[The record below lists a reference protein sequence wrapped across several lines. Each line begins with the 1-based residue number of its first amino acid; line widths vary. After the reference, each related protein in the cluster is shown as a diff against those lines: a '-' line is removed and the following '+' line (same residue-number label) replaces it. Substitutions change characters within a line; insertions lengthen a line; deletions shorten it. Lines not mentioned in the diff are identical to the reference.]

1 MNSILSTMNSAMN
14 VAVKEFASKISENHP
29 EISVES
35 LMLIWNEMSDSPI
48 KGLKKPKKSKSKSK
62 SNSKRKKSGYITF
75 ASEKRDEVAKAN
87 EGMKFVEVSKE
98 LGKMW
103 QALSE
108 EEKEVYNKKA
118 AEPVDANDFTQ
129 LSIAKLKS
137 LCKARGMKGYSQLK
151 KDQLVAVL
159 EGRMKT
165 PERKNKK
172 KVGKVDAPQKSKV
185 RRKVNKVDA
194 VVEQFQNLVEKV
206 EKKTSEE
213 DEDEE
218 VSSEEDVL
226 SEDEEIVED

>member
-14 VAVKEFASKISENHP
+14 VAVKEFASKISEQHP
-29 EISVES
+29 EISVEN

-48 KGLKKPKKSKSKSK
+48 KGLKKPKKSKSKNK
-62 SNSKRKKSGYITF
+62 GNGKRKKSGYITF

-87 EGMKFVEVSKE
+87 EGMKFVDVSKE

-103 QALSE
+103 QALSD

-118 AEPVDANDFTQ
+118 AEPVDENDFKQ

-151 KDQLVAVL
+151 KDDLVAVL

-172 KVGKVDAPQKSKV
+172 KVEKVDAPKKSKV
-185 RRKVNKVDA
+185 RRKVDKVEA

-206 EKKTSEE
+206 EKNTSDNEESEE
-213 DEDEE
+213 E
-218 VSSEEDVL
+218 VL
-226 SEDEEIVED
+226 SEDEEIVEE

>member
-14 VAVKEFASKISENHP
+14 VAVKEFASKISEQHP
-29 EISVES
+29 EISVEN

-62 SNSKRKKSGYITF
+62 NKGNGKRKKSGYITF

-87 EGMKFVEVSKE
+87 EGMKFVDVSKE

-103 QALSE
+103 QALSD

-118 AEPVDANDFTQ
+118 AEPVDENDFKQ

-159 EGRMKT
+159 EGKMKT

-172 KVGKVDAPQKSKV
+172 KVEKVDAPKKSKV
-185 RRKVNKVDA
+185 RRKVDKVEA

-206 EKKTSEE
+206 EKNTSDNEESEE
-213 DEDEE
+213 E
-218 VSSEEDVL
+218 VL
-226 SEDEEIVED
+226 SEDEEIVEE

>member
-14 VAVKEFASKISENHP
+14 VAVKEFASKISEQHP
-29 EISVES
+29 EISVEN

-62 SNSKRKKSGYITF
+62 NKGNGKRKKSGYITF

-87 EGMKFVEVSKE
+87 EGMKFVDVSKE

-103 QALSE
+103 QALSD

-118 AEPVDANDFTQ
+118 AEPVDENDFKQ

-151 KDQLVAVL
+151 KDDLVAVL

-172 KVGKVDAPQKSKV
+172 KVEKVDAPKKSKV
-185 RRKVNKVDA
+185 RRKVDKVEA

-206 EKKTSEE
+206 EKNTSDNEESEE
-213 DEDEE
+213 E
-218 VSSEEDVL
+218 VL
-226 SEDEEIVED
+226 SEDEEIVEE